1 MLSLPLTYGKSVTD
15 VIRHATC
22 HKLPRRITG
31 QPHSGLAPIQ
41 TLSDDRSPLVMAP
54 DDDQN
59 TGKQMSIVA
68 YDMLV
73 TTPKGHTV
81 R

>member
-1 MLSLPLTYGKSVTD
+1 
-15 VIRHATC
+15 
-22 HKLPRRITG
+22 
-31 QPHSGLAPIQ
+31 
-41 TLSDDRSPLVMAP
+41 MAP

-81 R
+81 RWLRSWLLGSIFLVSLAWTKEHTVSRPP

>member
-1 MLSLPLTYGKSVTD
+1 
-15 VIRHATC
+15 
-22 HKLPRRITG
+22 
-31 QPHSGLAPIQ
+31 
-41 TLSDDRSPLVMAP
+41 MAP

-73 TTPKGHTV
+73 TCRNIQINSSCV
-81 R
+81 YL